1 MLYVHEKPPHV
12 LPAKEVVKHLSSH
25 ESCGLSSD
33 EAEKRLHKNGPN
45 ALDTKKKITAL
56 DIYARQFK
64 SAVIAILAF
73 ASVVSYYIGEM
84 VEAYAILGMIFVVTL
99 IGFYQEYKAENIL
112 ESIKNM
118 IVTRVRVFRN
128 GKIVEISSVG
138 LVAGDMIFL
147 EAGDKVPAD
156 ARIVRSSELYVDESS
171 MTGESNP
178 VLKRDC
184 ILFENTPLA
193 DRKNMLFMGSYV
205 SGGNASAIVTHT
217 AGRTEIGKIAKEVP
231 QDEETPLEES
241 VNNFGKAI
249 SAIVIVL
256 GIFLIAFQMLK
267 GAPLQDILI
276 VSIAVAVS
284 GIPEGL
290 PIIMTIGLAHG
301 VHAMAKKNALVR
313 KMGAVETLGCISVI
327 CTDKTG
333 TLTKNEMTVAKLYS
347 SDSIIKVEGTGYS
360 PEGALILNAKKIT
373 AKNNETLNRFITAGV
388 LCNNARMKK
397 EDNGWF
403 VMGDSTEGSLIVLG
417 KKAGLSEDQLNIE
430 YERIGELTF
439 TSERKCMS
447 TFHKK
452 GGESHMFS
460 KGAPGYIIEKCTHI
474 EKDGNITLLSKNEKE
489 KIIETYEAFSSEAL
503 RVIAIA
509 YKTLPSGKMTG
520 VKDEI
525 ADEKDLIF
533 LGLAGIE
540 DPIRDGVKESIEA
553 CRKAGIKT
561 VMITGDHIT
570 TATSIAREIGL
581 IKSSELVMEGSELDK
596 LSEEEF
602 SSIVERISVY
612 ARVTA
617 EHKLRIIDAFEKCG
631 HVVAMTGDGVNDI
644 IALKKAHVSI
654 SMGLKGTDVAKEAS
668 DILLLDD
675 NFNTIVSA
683 IKEGR
688 STYNN
693 LKNAMRFI
701 LSISYAEM
709 GVVVAAI
716 LLGLPLPITALMVLF
731 INLVTDDLPAMGI
744 SRDSAKHDVMNRNPR
759 KKDEPL
765 IDRSALESIIYT
777 GTILT
782 FAVIWFF
789 SINHFY
795 FGEDLIKSQTVAFAS
810 LMAMEIMFAYGIKID
825 GVQSLR
831 HVFSNKPLNFMVVLA
846 SISAILA
853 IEHPALQSIF
863 ETSGLTLLEWVSVIL
878 ASAIVVAATI
888 LMRREAEEKERAVV
902 KELEEIKARIEAR

>member
-1 MLYVHEKPPHV
+1 MLYVHEKPPHAI
-12 LPAKEVVKHLSSH
+12 PAKEVVKHLSSH
-25 ESCGLSSD
+25 ESRGLSGD
-33 EAEKRLHKNGPN
+33 EAKKRLLKNGPN
-45 ALDTKKKITAL
+45 TLDTKKKVGAL

-64 SAVIAILAF
+64 SAVIAILLF
-73 ASVVSYYIGEM
+73 ASLVSYYIGDM
-84 VEAYAILGMIFVVTL
+84 IEAYAILGMVFVVTL

-118 IVTRVRVFRN
+118 VVTRVRVNRC
-128 GKIVEISSVG
+128 GKISEISSENLAV
-138 LVAGDMIFL
+138 GDMIFL

-178 VLKRDC
+178 VLKKDC
-184 ILFENTPLA
+184 VLPEDTPLA

-217 AGRTEIGKIAKEVP
+217 AERTEIGKIAKEVP

-241 VNNFGKAI
+241 VNNFGKAV

-256 GIFLIAFQMLK
+256 GIFLIFFQMLE
-267 GAPLQDILI
+267 GAPLEDILI

-284 GIPEGL
+284 GIPESL
-290 PIIMTIGLAHG
+290 PIILTIGLAHG
-301 VHAMAKKNALVR
+301 VHAMAKKNALIR
-313 KMGAVETLGCISVI
+313 KMDAVETLGCVSVI

-333 TLTKNEMTVAKLYS
+333 TLTKNEMTVAKIYS
-347 SDSIIKVEGTGYS
+347 NASVIDVEGTGYG
-360 PEGALILNAKKIT
+360 PIGALLLNGKKID

-388 LCNNARMKK
+388 LCNNARLKK

-403 VMGDSTEGSLIVLG
+403 VMGDPTEGSLVVLG
-417 KKAGLSEDQLNIE
+417 KKTGLSEDQLNIE

-452 GGESHMFS
+452 GGTNYMFS
-460 KGAPGYIIEKCTHI
+460 KGAPGYLLEKCARIEKGGKT
-474 EKDGNITLLSKNEKE
+474 TVLSKSEKE
-489 KIIETYEAFSSEAL
+489 KIIEAYEAFSLQSL

-509 YKTLPSGKMTG
+509 YKTLPSGKMPVG
-520 VKDEI
+520 AK
-525 ADEKDLIF
+525 DEKDLIF

-570 TATSIAREIGL
+570 TATAIAREIGL
-581 IKSSELVMEGSELDK
+581 IKSNELVMDGSELDK
-596 LSEEEF
+596 MSPEEF
-602 SSIVERISVY
+602 LSVVERVSVY

-654 SMGLKGTDVAKEAS
+654 SMGMKGTDIAKEAS
-668 DILLLDD
+668 DIVLLDD

-693 LKNAMRFI
+693 LKNAMRFM

-709 GVVVAAI
+709 GVVIAAI
-716 LLGLPLPITALMVLF
+716 VLGLPLPITALMVLF

-744 SRDSAKHDVMNRNPR
+744 SRDDTKHDVMNRNPR

-765 IDRSALESIIYT
+765 IDRKALESISYT
-777 GTILT
+777 GTIMTL
-782 FAVIWFF
+782 AVVWFF
-789 SINHFY
+789 SINYFY
-795 FGEDLIKSQTVAFAS
+795 FGEDLLKSQTVAFAS

-825 GVQSLR
+825 GVQSIRPAL
-831 HVFSNKPLNFMVVLA
+831 SNKSLNFMVVLA
-846 SISAILA
+846 TIAAILA

-863 ETSGLTLLEWVSVIL
+863 GTVGLTLSEWVSVIL
-878 ASAIVVAATI
+878 ASASVVAITI
-888 LMRREAEEKERAVV
+888 LMRREAEEDERAVV
-902 KELEEIKARIEAR
+902 KELEGIKRAISG

>member
-1 MLYVHEKPPHV
+1 MLYVHEKPPHA
-12 LPAKEVVKHLSSH
+12 LLAKEVVKHLSSH
-25 ESCGLSSD
+25 ESCGLSSG
-33 EAEKRLHKNGPN
+33 ESEKRLQKNGPN
-45 ALDTKKKITAL
+45 TLDTKKKITAL

-73 ASVVSYYIGEM
+73 ASVISYSIGEM
-84 VEAYAILGMIFVVTL
+84 IEAYAILGMIFVVTL

-118 IVTRVRVFRN
+118 VVTRVRVFRN
-128 GKIVEISSVG
+128 GKIAEISSIG

-184 ILFENTPLA
+184 VLSEDTPLA

-217 AGRTEIGKIAKEVP
+217 AERTEIGKIAKEVP
-231 QDEETPLEES
+231 QDEETPLEKS
-241 VNNFGKAI
+241 VSDFGKKL

-256 GIFLIAFQMLK
+256 GIFMIVFQVLK
-267 GAPLQDILI
+267 GAPIEDILI

-290 PIIMTIGLAHG
+290 PIIMTIGLSHG
-301 VHAMAKKNALVR
+301 VHAMAKKNALIR
-313 KMGAVETLGCISVI
+313 KMGAVETLGCVSVI

-347 SDSIIKVEGTGYS
+347 NDSIIGVQGTGYS
-360 PEGALILNAKKIT
+360 PEGALILNGKKIT

-388 LCNNARMKK
+388 LCNNARLKK

-417 KKAGLSEDQLNIE
+417 KKAGLSEDQLSIE
-430 YERIGELTF
+430 YERAGELTF

-447 TFHKK
+447 TIHIK
-452 GGESHMFS
+452 GGDRYMFS
-460 KGAPGYIIEKCTHI
+460 KGAPGYLLENCAHI
-474 EKDGNITLLSKNEKE
+474 EKDGKITLLSKKEKE
-489 KIIETYEAFSSEAL
+489 KIIETYESFSSEAL

-509 YKTLPSGKMTG
+509 YKTLPSGKMPR

-533 LGLAGIE
+533 LGLAGIQ

-581 IKSSELVMEGSELDK
+581 IKSNELVMEGSELDK

-617 EHKLRIIDAFEKCG
+617 EHKLRIIAAFEKKG

-654 SMGLKGTDVAKEAS
+654 SMGLKGTDIAKEAS
-668 DILLLDD
+668 DIILLDD

-693 LKNAMRFI
+693 LKNAMRFM

-709 GVVVAAI
+709 CVVVTAI
-716 LLGLPLPITALMVLF
+716 LIGIPLPITALMVLF
-731 INLVTDDLPAMGI
+731 INLVTDDLPGMGM
-744 SRDSAKHDVMNRNPR
+744 SMDSAKHEVINRNPR

-765 IDRSALESIIYT
+765 IDRSTLESIIYN
-777 GTILT
+777 GTIFT
-782 FAVIWFF
+782 IAVLGFF
-789 SINHFY
+789 SINYFY
-795 FGEDLIKSQTVAFAS
+795 FGEDLLKSQTVAFAS
-810 LMAMEIMFAYGIKID
+810 LMAMEIIFAYGIKID
-825 GVQSLR
+825 GVQSIK
-831 HVFSNKPLNFMVVLA
+831 HAFSNKSLNFMVVLA
-846 SISAILA
+846 TIAAILA
-853 IEHPALQSIF
+853 IEHPLLQSIF
-863 ETSGLTLLEWVSVIL
+863 ETTGLTLLEWISVIL
-878 ASAIVVAATI
+878 ASTIV
-888 LMRREAEEKERAVV
+888 
-902 KELEEIKARIEAR
+902 